1 MNPTHFESSHSLWY
15 RAVTHLILIGTA
27 FFWGINPMV
36 MKVGMQELHPVPFN
50 AVRLSVGLI
59 AAAVQLLISRSW
71 KPVRREDLPRF
82 LVVAVG
88 GFFVFQFCYSFG
100 VDYTSASIGSIILGT
115 LPIQVAIIT
124 KVFKIERLSLNKTLG
139 ILASFAGVVLIAL
152 GKHGGLGMAGT
163 YIFGVVLLAV
173 SEFGYGIY
181 TVFLRP
187 LTARYSIYQIIF
199 IVMSV
204 ALTPFVLI
212 TLPQFGLAA
221 YTGLQ
226 PVTWFSAAF
235 SGIFALALGNTLW
248 SFGIKRI
255 GSTNASVY
263 GNLPPV
269 FGILAGILV
278 LSETLS
284 PMQIVGALVILGGVA
299 LVNKKPAPHTAA
311 GPEPAI
317 HTKPGTGGVSE

>member
-1 MNPTHFESSHSLWY
+1 MSTSIWY

-50 AVRLSVGLI
+50 ALRLSVGLI
-59 AAAVQLLISRSW
+59 AALIQLLISRSW
-71 KPVRREDLPRF
+71 KPIRRDDIPRF
-82 LVVAVG
+82 IVVAVG
-88 GFFVFQFCYSFG
+88 GFFLFQFCYSFG

-124 KVFKIERLSLNKTLG
+124 KVFKIESLSANKTLG
-139 ILASFAGVVLIAL
+139 ILASFAGVVFIAL

-163 YIFGVVLLAV
+163 YVFGVVLLAV
-173 SEFGYGIY
+173 AEFGYGLY

-199 IVMSV
+199 IVMIV
-204 ALTPFVLI
+204 ALAPFILM
-212 TLPQFGLAA
+212 TLPLFG
-221 YTGLQ
+221 TETFSGLQ
-226 PVTWFSAAF
+226 PLTWFSAAF
-235 SGIFALALGNTLW
+235 SGIFALALGNTMW

-269 FGILAGILV
+269 FGILAGILI
-278 LSETLS
+278 LNETLS
-284 PMQIVGALVILGGVA
+284 SMQLLGALIILGGVA
-299 LVNKKPAPHTAA
+299 LVNKRPTSKPIPQAPPQAK
-311 GPEPAI
+311 GE
-317 HTKPGTGGVSE
+317 GGSK

>member
-1 MNPTHFESSHSLWY
+1 MSTSHSVWY

-50 AVRLSVGLI
+50 ALRLSVGLI
-59 AAAVQLLISRSW
+59 AALIQLLVSRSW
-71 KPVRREDLPRF
+71 QPIRREDLPRF
-82 LVVAVG
+82 LVVAVA
-88 GFFVFQFCYSFG
+88 GFFLFQFCYSFG
-100 VDYTSASIGSIILGT
+100 VDYTSASVGSIILGT

-124 KVFKIERLSLNKTLG
+124 KLFKIEALSLNKSLG
-139 ILASFAGVVLIAL
+139 ILATFAGVVFIAL
-152 GKHGGLGMAGT
+152 GKHGGLGLAGT
-163 YIFGVVLLAV
+163 YVFGVVLLAV
-173 SEFGYGIY
+173 AEFGYGVY

-187 LTARYSIYQIIF
+187 LTQRYSIYQIIF

-204 ALTPFVLI
+204 ALTPFILMS
-212 TLPQFGLAA
+212 LPAFGLSVF
-221 YTGLQ
+221 TGLQ
-226 PVTWFSAAF
+226 PLTWYSAAF

-278 LSETLS
+278 LNETLS
-284 PMQIVGALVILGGVA
+284 PMQLLGALIILGGVA
-299 LVNKKPAPHTAA
+299 LVNKKPAAEAGAPADPQAA
-311 GPEPAI
+311 NQAGAE
-317 HTKPGTGGVSE
+317 GESE